1 MILHWE
7 WSAISM
13 IAITSYE
20 MVREIWMISIK
31 YIKVHYNYPRVV
43 CSIPISLV
51 PFSFSCFI
59 QLCRIEFCKKS
70 NKKKINKRASTNACE
85 RDKKKKK
92 NKNIQGVGHSI
103 SKKIP
108 YFFAILR
115 FIDSIQQ
122 RPVYPLSS
130 SRIQIVIF
138 DNVGLAILFIN
149 GEKKREFFCFCPR
162 QRARKQSSVITSQ
175 D

>member
-1 MILHWE
+1 MNFVRK
-7 WSAISM
+7 AI
-13 IAITSYE
+13 
-20 MVREIWMISIK
+20 
-31 YIKVHYNYPRVV
+31 
-43 CSIPISLV
+43 
-51 PFSFSCFI
+51 
-59 QLCRIEFCKKS
+59 
-70 NKKKINKRASTNACE
+70 KKKINKRASTSACE

-149 GEKKREFFCFCPR
+149 GEKKENSFAFVHG
-162 QRARKQSSVITSQ
+162 KE
-175 D
+175 